1 MEGAG
6 MIPGENGGRVG
17 GEDCEELIRAGL
29 NYYIDHCIVYK
40 L

>member
-6 MIPGENGGRVG
+6 MMSGENGGRVG

-29 NYYIDHCIVYK
+29 NYYIDHCIVYE

>member
-1 MEGAG
+1 M
-6 MIPGENGGRVG
+6 MSGEKGGRVG
-17 GEDCEELIRAGL
+17 GEDCKELIRAGL